1 MEAEKAAM
9 HESSSDEGGIADLDL
24 LRACKKVKG
33 KITIIKQRS
42 KMKNKLSAKSRIR
55 TLDEVAEGL
64 KEKGIDVNEE
74 SLATRVQNRRT
85 IGDLED
91 SQHLRAKD
99 VLGLNDSSDDE
110 DSVDDDEVLKIEE
123 GEKRGRRGRDD
134 EKEGRS
140 KLLGKRRRNSSD

>member
-1 MEAEKAAM
+1 
-9 HESSSDEGGIADLDL
+9 
-24 LRACKKVKG
+24 
-33 KITIIKQRS
+33 
-42 KMKNKLSAKSRIR
+42 MKNKLSAKSRIR
-55 TLDEVAEGL
+55 TLDELAEGL

-91 SQHLRAKD
+91 SAHLRAKD
-99 VLGLNDSSDDE
+99 VLGLSDSSDDE

-123 GEKRGRRGRDD
+123 GEKRGRKGREA